1 MSVHQQIISF
11 TRLEVDMT
19 ERQQQPKLIGSDRR
33 YLRSIAHHLQPVV
46 YVGKTGVTANVLAE
60 IDRALEQHEL
70 IKVRFLDFKEE
81 KQTLS
86 QSIAT
91 DTHSEMVGMVGH
103 IAMFYRQNPDPER
116 HHIDIPSWSA

>member
-1 MSVHQQIISF
+1 MTNGHQQA
-11 TRLEVDMT
+11 R
-19 ERQQQPKLIGSDRR
+19 LIGSDRR

-46 YVGKTGVTANVLAE
+46 HIGKTGLSENVLAE

-81 KQTLS
+81 KKVLS
-86 QSIAT
+86 QAIAM

-103 IAMFYRQNPDPER
+103 IAIFYRQNPDPER
-116 HHIDIPSWSA
+116 RQVDIPSWTG

>member
-1 MSVHQQIISF
+1 M
-11 TRLEVDMT
+11 TLEVKMT
-19 ERQQQPKLIGSDRR
+19 GHREPAVLMGSDRR

-46 YVGKTGVTANVLAE
+46 HIGKTGLTANVLAE

-81 KQTLS
+81 KKTLS
-86 QSIAT
+86 QTIAT
-91 DTHSEMVGMVGH
+91 DTRSELVGMVGH

-116 HHIDIPSWSA
+116 RHIDIPSRSQ

>member
-1 MSVHQQIISF
+1 
-11 TRLEVDMT
+11 MT
-19 ERQQQPKLIGSDRR
+19 ERQQQPKLSGSDRR
-33 YLRSIAHHLQPVV
+33 YLRSIAHQLQPVV

-60 IDRALEQHEL
+60 IDRALDQHEL

-91 DTHSEMVGMVGH
+91 DTHS
-103 IAMFYRQNPDPER
+103 
-116 HHIDIPSWSA
+116 

>member
-1 MSVHQQIISF
+1 MAGQQ
-11 TRLEVDMT
+11 E
-19 ERQQQPKLIGSDRR
+19 QAKLLGSDRR

-46 YVGKTGVTANVLAE
+46 HIGKTGVSTNLLAE

-81 KQTLS
+81 KKTLS
-86 QSIAT
+86 QTIAT

-103 IAMFYRQNPDPER
+103 ISMFYRQNPDPER
-116 HHIDIPSWSA
+116 RHIDIPSWTT

>member
-1 MSVHQQIISF
+1 
-11 TRLEVDMT
+11 MT
-19 ERQQQPKLIGSDRR
+19 EEQQQPQLIGSDRR

-70 IKVRFLDFKEE
+70 IKIRFLDFKED
-81 KQTLS
+81 KHTLS
-86 QSIAT
+86 QTIAA

-116 HHIDIPSWSA
+116 RHIDMPSKRQ

>member
-1 MSVHQQIISF
+1 
-11 TRLEVDMT
+11 MT
-19 ERQQQPKLIGSDRR
+19 GRQESSKLLGSDRR

-46 YVGKTGVTANVLAE
+46 HIGKTWVSENVLAE

-81 KQTLS
+81 KKTLS
-86 QSIAT
+86 HTIAT

-103 IAMFYRQNPDPER
+103 ISMFYRQHPDPER
-116 HHIDIPSWSA
+116 RHIEIPSRTS